1 MGWIALAIVIF
12 GGWRPIGGALG
23 AILYGATKYIAT
35 VLQQSYPD
43 VPVVLFNSLQWLLML
58 GVLLLVGSGA
68 VRRLIDIAPKRFQR
82 PLARALRVSPPEA
95 LGMTE
100 K

>member
-1 MGWIALAIVIF
+1 MFSRHFDLVILDMTMPELSGEEVF
-12 GGWRPIGGALG
+12 REMRRIR
-23 AILYGATKYIAT
+23 
-35 VLQQSYPD
+35 PD

-58 GVLLLVGSGA
+58 GVLLLVGSQG
-68 VRRLIDIAPKRFQR
+68 VRRLIDIAPKRLQR

-95 LGMTE
+95 LGVTE

>member
-1 MGWIALAIVIF
+1 VVGLGGAAFSLDIKLGWSDNHILGMGWIALAIVIF

-23 AILYGATKYIAT
+23 AILYGATKYIA
-35 VLQQSYPD
+35 
-43 VPVVLFNSLQWLLML
+43 
-58 GVLLLVGSGA
+58 LLVGSQG
-68 VRRLIDIAPKRFQR
+68 VQRLIDMAPRRLRR

-95 LGMTE
+95 LGVTD

>member
-1 MGWIALAIVIF
+1 
-12 GGWRPIGGALG
+12 
-23 AILYGATKYIAT
+23 
-35 VLQQSYPD
+35 
-43 VPVVLFNSLQWLLML
+43 ML
-58 GVLLLVGSGA
+58 GVLLLVSSKGLL
-68 VRRLIDIAPKRFQR
+68 RLIEIAPKRFQR